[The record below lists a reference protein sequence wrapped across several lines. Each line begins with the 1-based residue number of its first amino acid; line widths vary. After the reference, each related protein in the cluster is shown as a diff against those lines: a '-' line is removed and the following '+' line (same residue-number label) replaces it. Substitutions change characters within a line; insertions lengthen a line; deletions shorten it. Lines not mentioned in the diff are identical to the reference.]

1 MPAGTQA
8 LGNVA
13 LGWGRSSE
21 TPGHHPAGLSVSLD
35 QGFACLCTSR
45 SVSVDVQCDRHTC

>member
-21 TPGHHPAGLSVSLD
+21 TPGLHPAGLSVSLD
-35 QGFACLCTSR
+35 QGFACLCTCR